1 MGFINAGGP
10 QGSIL
15 RHLVFLIYIND
26 LTVNLQSNPELFSD
40 DASLFTLINHP
51 NTIAKQLC
59 EDLNKT
65 KEWAFR
71 WKMSFN
77 PGPSKQEQ
85 ELIFTCKVKK
95 VAHPPIFFNNKPVQQ
110 VSSQKHLDL
119 ILDTSLTL
127 DELIRAI
134 TSKFNKSISLLR
146 KLNNRLSR
154 SSLITIYQSF
164 LRPYL
169 HYGDV
174 IFDKAYNNSFQQRL
188 KSRQYKVSLVITSA
202 IKGSSTERLYQEL
215 GLDSLQK

>member
-1 MGFINAGGP
+1 
-10 QGSIL
+10 
-15 RHLVFLIYIND
+15 
-26 LTVNLQSNPELFSD
+26 
-40 DASLFTLINHP
+40 
-51 NTIAKQLC
+51 
-59 EDLNKT
+59 
-65 KEWAFR
+65 
-71 WKMSFN
+71 MSFK
-77 PGPSKQEQ
+77 PGPSKQAQ
-85 ELIFTCKVKK
+85 EFISTCKVKK

-134 TSKFNKSISLLR
+134 TSKVYKSISLLR
-146 KLNNRLSR
+146 KLNNCLPR

-188 KSRQYKVSLVITSA
+188 ESRQYKVSLVITKA